1 MTDKRTH
8 PHGPHV
14 NRRVFVGSAAAV
26 AGAAGLAGFLPENLA
41 RAATR
46 SPREF
51 DLSQVKHLVFQMQEN
66 RSFDHYFG
74 TFPGARG
81 FNDPTAIRLPTG
93 RSVFQQPDPANPDGY
108 LEPWHMSTIT
118 TGAAAVPSLSHDWRD
133 QHASWNQGA
142 MDGWLLTHVASDG
155 ETNGSF
161 TMGYYEQEDI
171 PFHWALAKAF
181 TLADNYHCSVMGPT
195 DTNRIF
201 WEEGGND
208 PQGKAGGPVLETGG
222 VRDLTYESGPETLY
236 KAGISY
242 KFYQG
247 IGWPQD
253 TITLYFKQFQT
264 PGLVPLA
271 LYNAVTSTGTLW
283 GDGTPG
289 GIGDPE
295 NPTAATNSEMGFEE
309 DCYNGVLPDVSFI
322 GSKSGYDEHPAALP
336 AAGAQFLATKL
347 EALASNEEL
356 WNSTIF
362 IINYDEND
370 GFFDHV
376 VPPTPDYAQ
385 YPEEF
390 VTLAS
395 PAGTPGGGLPIGAGF
410 RVPAF
415 VISPWSVGGHVF
427 SDVSDHTSG
436 LRLIE
441 AVAAAGGLSGA
452 GPVTFP
458 NVSRWRRATF
468 SDWTGALRSVAGEA
482 APSDTQFDPATTAA
496 NLTAQ
501 TAASLLPLPK
511 RPGADQQTS
520 FTLSPTSGL
529 VLAPGASATVAA
541 TFSNNGPGSLSKVKL
556 ALSGAPS
563 GWTVTA
569 AGAATAS
576 SLTAESSL
584 TASWTVTAPSTAGP
598 QIATL
603 SATASYA
610 EAGNHGPQTVTV
622 QQTPVPPPAANLAD
636 DFDNVGISLDSNQSA
651 ANFDGGGYSFSA
663 TGLANAGLTP
673 GAAVTADGL
682 TFTWPDVAA
691 GAPDNVLAAGQII
704 LLSGTAGQTTLGL
717 LASSSNGTSQG
728 TIAIFYTDGTS
739 STATVS
745 VNDWAG
751 GPGNGD
757 TAVATMPYRNSASGS
772 QSITMY
778 IYATTVAVNPSKTV
792 ESVVLPNVNG
802 TDSGTAMHIFALALG
817 S

>member
-1 MTDKRTH
+1 MTDNRMRAFN
-8 PHGPHV
+8 PRM
-14 NRRVFVGSAAAV
+14 NRRGFVASAAAV
-26 AGAAGLAGFLPENLA
+26 AGAAGLAGILPENLA
-41 RAATR
+41 RAATA

-81 FNDPTAIRLPTG
+81 FNDPTAIRLPNG
-93 RSVFQQPDPANPDGY
+93 RTVFQQPDPANPDGY

-161 TMGYYEQEDI
+161 TMGHYTAEDI

-195 DTNRIF
+195 DVNRIF

-236 KAGISY
+236 NAGISY

-247 IGWPQD
+247 VGWPQD
-253 TITLYFKQFQT
+253 TITSYFTKFQS
-264 PGLVPLA
+264 PGQVPTA

-283 GDGTPG
+283 GNGTPG

-295 NPTAATNSEMGFEE
+295 NPTPATNSNMGFEE
-309 DCYNGVLPDVSFI
+309 DCANGTLPDVSFI
-322 GSKSGYDEHPAALP
+322 GSMSGYDEHPAAIP

-347 EALASNEEL
+347 EALAANEEL
-356 WNSTIF
+356 WNSTVF

-376 VPPTPDYAQ
+376 VPPTPNYNE

-390 VTLAS
+390 ITLAS
-395 PAGTPGGGLPIGAGF
+395 PAGTPGGGLPLGAGF

-415 VISPWSVGGHVF
+415 VISPWTTGGQIF
-427 SDVSDHTSG
+427 SEVSDHTSG

-458 NVSRWRRATF
+458 NVSRWRRKTF
-468 SDWTGALRSVAGEA
+468 SDWTGALRPGA
-482 APSDTQFDPATTAA
+482 AKKAPTSTQFAASTTAA
-496 NLTAQ
+496 NLAAQ
-501 TAASLLPLPK
+501 TAASLQPMPT

-520 FTLSPTSGL
+520 LTLSPTNGL

-541 TFSNNGPGSLSKVKL
+541 TLSNNGPGTFSKVKL

-563 GWTVTA
+563 GWKIAA
-569 AGAATAS
+569 AGATTAS
-576 SLTAESSL
+576 TIAATTDL
-584 TASWTVTAPSTAGP
+584 TASWQVTAPTTAGP

-603 SATASYA
+603 TATASFRDGA
-610 EAGNHGPQTVTV
+610 TTKTVTAK
-622 QQTPVPPPAANLAD
+622 QAPVPAPTANLAD
-636 DFDNVGISLDSNQSA
+636 DFDNVGITLDSDQGA
-651 ANFDGGGYSFSA
+651 GNFDGGGYSFSA

-673 GAAVTADGL
+673 GGTVTADGV
-682 TFTWPDVAA
+682 TFTWPNVAA

-704 LLSGTAGQTTLGL
+704 DMNGAAGQTTLGL
-717 LASSSNGTSQG
+717 LGSSSNGTSSG
-728 TIAIFYTDGTS
+728 TVAIFYTDGTS
-739 STATVS
+739 STGTVS
-745 VNDWAG
+745 FGDWAS
-751 GPGNGD
+751 GPAAGD
-757 TAVATMPYRNSASGS
+757 TTVATMPYRNSSSGTS
-772 QSITMY
+772 QSISMY
-778 IYATTVAVNPSKTV
+778 IYATTVAVDSSKTV
-792 ESVVLPNVNG
+792 ESIVLPNVNSSN
-802 TDSGTAMHIFALALG
+802 SGTAMHIFAIALG

>member
-1 MTDKRTH
+1 MTENHQR
-8 PHGPHV
+8 PAGPSV

-26 AGAAGLAGFLPENLA
+26 AGAAGLAGILPANLA

-93 RSVFQQPDPANPDGY
+93 RPVFQQPDPANPDGY

-195 DTNRIF
+195 DVNRIF

-236 KAGISY
+236 SAGISY

-253 TITLYFKQFQT
+253 TITTYFKQFQT
-264 PGLVPLA
+264 PGLVPTA

-295 NPTAATNSEMGFEE
+295 NPTPASNSEMGFEE
-309 DCYNGVLPDVSFI
+309 DCANGVLPDVSFI
-322 GSKSGYDEHPAALP
+322 GSKSGYDEHPAAIP

-347 EALASNEEL
+347 EALAANEEL
-356 WNSTIF
+356 WNTTVF

-376 VPPTPDYAQ
+376 VPPTPDPAK

-390 VTLAS
+390 ISLAS
-395 PAGTPGGGLPIGAGF
+395 PAGTPGGGLPLGAGF

-415 VISPWSVGGHVF
+415 VISPWSVGGQIF
-427 SDVSDHTSG
+427 SEVSDHTSC

-441 AVAAAGGLSGA
+441 AVAAAGGLSGK

-458 NVSRWRRATF
+458 NISRWRRATMSNF
-468 SDWTGALRSVAGEA
+468 TQALNPGAGRA
-482 APSDTQFDPATTAA
+482 APTSTQFTAATTAA
-496 NLTAQ
+496 NLAAQ
-501 TAASLLPLPK
+501 QTASLLPLPK
-511 RPGADQQTS
+511 RPGADQQAS
-520 FTLSPTSGL
+520 LTLTPASGL

-541 TFSNNGPGSLSKVKL
+541 TFSNNGPGAFSRVSLTV
-556 ALSGAPS
+556 SGAPS
-563 GWTVTA
+563 GWKVTA
-569 AGAATAS
+569 AGATTAS
-576 SLTAESSL
+576 TMAAESSL
-584 TASWTVTAPSTAGP
+584 TASWQVTAPASAGP
-598 QIATL
+598 QIAAL
-603 SATASYA
+603 SAKASYTDDA
-610 EAGNHGPQTVTV
+610 TRAAGTVTV
-622 QQTPVPPPAANLAD
+622 QQTPVPAPVANLAD
-636 DFDNVGISLDSNQSA
+636 DYDNVGISLDSDQGA
-651 ANFDGGGYSFSA
+651 ANFDGGGYSYSA
-663 TGLANAGLTP
+663 TTLTNAGLTP
-673 GAAVTADGL
+673 GATVTADGL
-682 TFTWPDVAA
+682 TFTWPNVAP

-704 LLSGTAGQTTLGL
+704 LLNGTTGQTTLGL
-717 LASSSNGTSQG
+717 LGSSSNGSSSG

-739 STATVS
+739 STGTVS
-745 VNDWAG
+745 FSDWAG

-772 QSITMY
+772 QSISMY
-778 IYATTVAVNPSKTV
+778 VYVTTVAVDPAKTV
-792 ESVVLPNVNG
+792 ESVVLPSVNNS
-802 TDSGTAMHIFALALG
+802 DSGTAMHIFALALG

>member
-1 MTDKRTH
+1 MTENQTPPFRLPVSRRT
-8 PHGPHV
+8 
-14 NRRVFVGSAAAV
+14 FVGSAAAV
-26 AGAAGLAGFLPENLA
+26 AGAAGLAGILPANLA
-41 RAATR
+41 RAASR

-93 RSVFQQPDPANPDGY
+93 RPVFQQPDPANPDGY

-142 MDGWLLTHVASDG
+142 MDGWLLTHIASDG

-195 DTNRIF
+195 DVNRIF

-253 TITLYFKQFQT
+253 TITLYFKQFQS
-264 PGLVPLA
+264 PGQVPLA

-283 GDGTPG
+283 GNGTPG

-295 NPTAATNSEMGFEE
+295 NPTPATNSEMGFEE

-376 VPPTPDYAQ
+376 VPPTPNASQ

-415 VISPWSVGGHVF
+415 VISPWSVGGHIF
-427 SDVSDHTSG
+427 SGVSDHTSG

-458 NVSRWRRATF
+458 NISRWRRKTF
-468 SDWTGALRSVAGEA
+468 SDWTGALRPVAGQK

-501 TAASLLPLPK
+501 TASSLLPLPT

-520 FTLSPTSGL
+520 FTLAPTSGL
-529 VLAPGASATVAA
+529 VLAPSASTTVAA
-541 TFSNNGPGSLSKVKL
+541 TFSNNGPGPIRDVKIT
-556 ALSGAPS
+556 LSGAPS
-563 GWTVTA
+563 GWTVKA
-569 AGAATAS
+569 AGPTSAGS
-576 SLTAESSL
+576 VGAEASL
-584 TASWTVTAPSTAGP
+584 TASWTVTAPAKAGP

-603 SATASYA
+603 TATASYNL
-610 EAGNHGPQTVTV
+610 GGTRTVAV
-622 QQTPVPPPAANLAD
+622 VQTPVPPPAANLAD

-651 ANFDGGGYSFSA
+651 ANFDGGGFSYSQ
-663 TGLANAGLTP
+663 TGLTNAGLAP
-673 GAAVTADGL
+673 GATVTAGGV
-682 TFTWPDVAA
+682 TFTWPNVAA
-691 GAPDNVLAAGQII
+691 GQPDNVLSAGQII

-717 LASSSNGTSQG
+717 LGSSSNGASTG
-728 TIAIFYTDGTS
+728 TVTIYYTDGTS
-739 STATVS
+739 STGS
-745 VNDWAG
+745 VTFGDWAG
-751 GPGNGD
+751 GPGTGD
-757 TAVATMPYRNSASGS
+757 STVATMPYRNSATGS

-778 IYATTVAVNPSKTV
+778 IYATTVAVDSSKTV
-792 ESVVLPNVNG
+792 ESVVLPDVNA
-802 TDSGTAMHIFALALG
+802 TDSGSAMHIFALALG

>member
-1 MTDKRTH
+1 M
-8 PHGPHV
+8 
-14 NRRVFVGSAAAV
+14 NRRTFVASAASV
-26 AGAAGLAGFLPENLA
+26 AGAAGLAGVLPANLA

-81 FNDPTAIRLPTG
+81 FNDPTAIRLPNG
-93 RSVFQQPDPANPDGY
+93 RPVFQQPDPANPDGY

-142 MDGWLLTHVASDG
+142 MDGWLLTHIAADG
-155 ETNGSF
+155 ERNGSF
-161 TMGYYEQEDI
+161 TMGYYTEEDI
-171 PFHWALAKAF
+171 PFHWALARAF

-195 DTNRIF
+195 DTNRLF
-201 WEEGGND
+201 WEEGGID
-208 PQGKAGGPVLETGG
+208 PQGKAGGPVIETGG

-253 TITLYFKQFQT
+253 TITTYFKQFQA
-264 PGLVPLA
+264 PGLVPAA
-271 LYNAVTSTGTLW
+271 LYNAVTSSGTLW

-289 GIGDPE
+289 GIGDPA
-295 NPTAATNSEMGFEE
+295 NPTPASNHEMGFEE
-309 DCYNGVLPDVSFI
+309 DCANGVLPDVSFI
-322 GSKSGYDEHPAALP
+322 GSKSGYDEHPAAIP

-356 WNSTIF
+356 WNTTVF

-376 VPPTPDYAQ
+376 VPPTPNYAE

-415 VISPWSVGGHVF
+415 VISPWTVGGQIF
-427 SDVSDHTSG
+427 SGVSDHTSG

-441 AVAAAGGLSGA
+441 AVAAAGGLSGK

-458 NVSRWRRATF
+458 NISRWRRQTF
-468 SDWTGALRSVAGEA
+468 SDWTGALRPVAGQA
-482 APSDTQFDPATTAA
+482 APASTQFTAATTAA
-496 NLTAQ
+496 NLAAQQ
-501 TAASLLPLPK
+501 TASLQPMPA
-511 RPGADQQTS
+511 RPGADQQAS
-520 FTLSPTSGL
+520 LTLSPLVAL

-541 TFSNNGPGSLSKVKL
+541 TFSNNGPGPVSKVGL
-556 ALSGAPS
+556 TLSGAPS
-563 GWTVTA
+563 GWKVTA
-569 AGAATAS
+569 TAATTAS
-576 SLTAESSL
+576 TMAAESSL
-584 TASWTVTAPSTAGP
+584 TASWQVTAPSGAGP

-603 SATASYA
+603 SATASYTDSTRA
-610 EAGNHGPQTVTV
+610 AKTITV
-622 QQTPVPPPAANLAD
+622 QQATVPAPTANPAD
-636 DFDNVGISLDSNQSA
+636 DYDNVGISLDANQGA
-651 ANFDGGGYSFSA
+651 ANFDGGGYSYSA
-663 TGLANAGLTP
+663 TTLANAGLTP
-673 GAAVTADGL
+673 GAAVAADGV
-682 TFTWPDVAA
+682 TFTWPNVAP
-691 GAPDNVLAAGQII
+691 GAPDNILAAGQII
-704 LLSGTAGQTTLGL
+704 LLNGTAGQATLGL
-717 LASSSNGTSQG
+717 LGSSSNGAAQG
-728 TIAIFYTDGTS
+728 TITVFYTDGTA
-739 STATVS
+739 STGTVS
-745 VNDWAG
+745 LNDWAG

-757 TAVATMPYRNSASGS
+757 TAVATMPYRNSSTGS

-778 IYATTVAVNPSKTV
+778 VYAATVAVDPSKTV
-792 ESVVLPNVNG
+792 ESVVLPNVNN

-817 S
+817 